1 MSNVPKRPAGGQGS
15 NTRDDSGAARGGAQ
29 EKRGAQRYAEAPK
42 PASAERLAALMRG
55 TAQGGARGGQ
65 KREEKPAAQPQRQGG
80 ERAGAERE
88 ERPEVRSSEVKRE
101 AGSEAKHVRRAEA
114 KPEAASEAKA
124 ETKPVQ
130 RAEAHP
136 GQPAHAREPQPAPPA
151 QRVPQQTRRE
161 PSREQRAGSRT
172 EQSQHAHGSHAGRPA
187 AQQPNRSGEQAG
199 APRTERQAPREARH
213 GQQQDKS
220 SRAAKPAEA
229 REPREAQ
236 QAKAGKPTPTARG
249 ERNEYSE
256 QKDRAERPARRIVEP
271 NPVPP
276 VTFPEALP
284 VSGRREEIARAIADN
299 QVVIVSG
306 ETGSGKT
313 TQLPKIALALGR
325 GLGAGGTGL
334 IGHTQPRR
342 IAASATARRIA
353 DELGTPFGEV
363 VGYKVRFTDNLSP
376 GASVKLM
383 TDGIL
388 LAETQTD
395 PLLKAYDTIIID
407 EAHERSL
414 NIDFLL
420 GYLKEILPR
429 RPDLKLIVTSAT
441 IDADRFARHFGS
453 EHKPAP
459 VIEVS
464 GRLYPVEV
472 RYRPVAEDS
481 PAVKAAQGTTGR
493 EKGEKGRSA
502 RDRDLMDAIVDAVD
516 ELCREGSGD
525 VLVFLPGEREIRDAA
540 ESLRKHHPPHTE
552 ILPLFARLSAQEQER
567 VFKASN
573 ARRIVLATNVAETSL
588 TVPGIRY
595 VVDTGLARVKRY
607 SYRNKVEQLQIE
619 SISQAAANQ
628 RAGRCGRVADGICIR
643 LYEEQ
648 DFLSRPKFSDPEIL
662 RSSLA
667 AVILRM
673 KSLHLTAI
681 ETFPFIEPPPGR
693 AIADGYQ
700 LLGELGAMDDDN
712 ALTPLGREL
721 ARLPLDPRVGRMIL
735 GARDEQALREVLIIA
750 SALSVQDPRD
760 RPVEAQEQADQAHR
774 RFADE
779 RSEFLQWLKIWAW
792 FEEAVAHKKSNRQL
806 VDACR
811 ANFLSHLRLRE
822 WRDVHSQLL
831 TVVREHGW
839 RINESDA
846 TYEQIHHALLTGLLG
861 NIGLKADDDPHY
873 LGARGIKFH
882 LWPGSALVK
891 KAGRWV
897 VAAELVETTR
907 LYARCIAKIEP
918 EWLEKVGAHL
928 LKKSLSEP
936 HWEKRAAQVSA
947 FERGVLYGL
956 PVYQRRRVAFGR
968 QDPARARE
976 LFIRGALVEG
986 EFDTKLAFFAHNRKL
1001 LADIEQLEHKS
1012 RRQDVLV
1019 DDELIFG
1026 FYDQAIPEGMY
1037 SGAAFERWYRD
1048 EVKKSGQPED
1058 KLRLLYLSRDDL
1070 MRHEAAGVTTD
1081 LFPKRMTMSGVAM
1094 ALTYHFE
1101 PGSPRDGVTLAVP
1114 LFALNQVDARRCE
1127 WLVPGML
1134 KEKAQLL
1141 LKSLPQKLRR
1151 HCVPLPEYA
1160 AGFAERAGGE
1170 RFGAGGLLEAL
1181 IADVREQ
1188 KQIALKSADF
1198 KLETLPAH
1206 LFMNVKVV
1214 DEHGRQLAMGRNL
1227 AQLRAELGAQAQQ
1240 QFQKLAASATAQITQ
1255 TGGARQETEPQT
1267 GANTPKKGAA
1277 PHTAALSDAAP
1288 ATALYENLTT
1298 WNFGKLPEL
1307 LEIRRGGQTLFGY
1320 PALVDR
1326 GTHCDVEVFD
1336 SPEEAARIHRAGLRR
1351 LFALQLREPIRYLEK
1366 NLPGLREMAM
1376 HFMARATQEE
1386 LRDQLIELTLDR
1398 ACLQDPLPDDDATFH
1413 VRRDEGRGRL
1423 SLLAQEIARLAGQI
1437 LAEYATVTKK
1447 LVQAKSFGTAATDM
1461 QSQLDALI
1469 GKRFIVDTPYAQ
1481 LVHFPRYLK
1490 GIALRIDK
1498 LRADAP
1504 RDTRQ
1509 FAEFLPLL
1517 QQYQR
1522 AQSQR
1527 GGVFDP
1533 RLAEFRWLLEEL
1545 RISLF
1550 AQELRTPMPV
1560 SVKRLYK
1567 VWESMQR

>member
-1 MSNVPKRPAGGQGS
+1 MSNVPKRPASAQGS
-15 NTRDDSGAARGGAQ
+15 NTPAGKDAAHGGAQ
-29 EKRGAQRYAEAPK
+29 EKR
-42 PASAERLAALMRG
+42 ASQKYGDGQNIASSDRLAALMKG
-55 TAQGGARGGQ
+55 GALGGARVQ
-65 KREEKPAAQPQRQGG
+65 DKRVATPPKGAQPTTPQPQQPAQPQPPKTEARPAPRSETKPTPQMPARGKPDGDRQTNAVG
-80 ERAGAERE
+80 EARAERVSAPASAATSQ
-88 ERPEVRSSEVKRE
+88 PEAKSAAAREAHKTPQRNKPRE
-101 AGSEAKHVRRAEA
+101 AGT
-114 KPEAASEAKA
+114 PAAG
-124 ETKPVQ
+124 P
-130 RAEAHP
+130 RN
-136 GQPAHAREPQPAPPA
+136 APPRA
-151 QRVPQQTRRE
+151 QQQQPDQPRPNQPRQNQPRQNQPRPNPQRPEKPKSDQTPRASGESEREQPPRVP
-161 PSREQRAGSRT
+161 
-172 EQSQHAHGSHAGRPA
+172 
-187 AQQPNRSGEQAG
+187 
-199 APRTERQAPREARH
+199 RQEREARAP
-213 GQQQDKS
+213 
-220 SRAAKPAEA
+220 RA
-229 REPREAQ
+229 PRA
-236 QAKAGKPTPTARG
+236 PIT
-249 ERNEYSE
+249 
-256 QKDRAERPARRIVEP
+256 P
-271 NPVPP
+271 NPIPP
-276 VTFPEALP
+276 ITFPEALP
-284 VSGRREEIARAIADN
+284 VSGRREEIARAIANN

-325 GLGAGGTGL
+325 GLGAGGSGL

-342 IAASATARRIA
+342 IAASATGRRIA
-353 DELGTPFGEV
+353 EELGTPFGEV

-453 EHKPAP
+453 DEKPAP

-472 RYRPVAEDS
+472 RYRPVQEDS
-481 PAVKAAQGTTGR
+481 PAVKNAQGNAPTKKSQRDT
-493 EKGEKGRSA
+493 
-502 RDRDLMDAIVDAVD
+502 DRDLMDAIVDAVD

-540 ESLRKHHPPHTE
+540 EALRKHHPPHTE

-643 LYEEQ
+643 LYEES
-648 DFLSRPKFSDPEIL
+648 DYIARPRFSDPEIL

-700 LLGELGAMDDDN
+700 LLNELGAVDDDN
-712 ALTPLGREL
+712 ALTTLGREL
-721 ARLPLDPRVGRMIL
+721 SRLPLDPRVGRMIL
-735 GARDEQALREVLIIA
+735 AARDEQSLREVLVIA

-760 RPVEAQEQADQAHR
+760 RPIEAQEQADQAHR

-792 FEEAVAHKKSNRQL
+792 FEDAVAHKKSNKQL
-806 VDACR
+806 VDSCR

-861 NIGLKADDDPHY
+861 NIGLKAEDEPHF
-873 LGARGIKFH
+873 LGARSIKFH

-897 VAAELVETTR
+897 VAAELVETSR

-928 LKKSLSEP
+928 LKTSLSEP

-956 PVYQRRRVAFGR
+956 PVYQRRRVAFGK
-968 QDPARARE
+968 QDPVRARE
-976 LFIRGALVEG
+976 LFIRGAFVEG
-986 EFDTKLAFFAHNRKL
+986 EFDTKLPFFAHNRKL

-1026 FYDQAIPEGMY
+1026 FYDQAIPAGIY
-1037 SGAAFERWYRD
+1037 SGASFERWYRD

-1081 LFPKRMTMSGVAM
+1081 LFPKRMTMSGVGM

-1114 LFALNQVDARRCE
+1114 LYALNQVDARRCE

-1160 AGFAERAGGE
+1160 AGFADRVGGE
-1170 RFGAGGLLEAL
+1170 RFGAGGLVEAL
-1181 IADVREQ
+1181 INDVREQ
-1188 KQIALKSADF
+1188 KQLQLKTADF
-1198 KLETLPAH
+1198 KLETLAAH
-1206 LFMNVKVV
+1206 LFMNFKVI

-1227 AQLRAELGAQAQQ
+1227 AQLRTELGAQAQQ
-1240 QFQKLAASATAQITQ
+1240 EFQKLASATALAALETRAQRE
-1255 TGGARQETEPQT
+1255 GADVAASANDANGAQPQS
-1267 GANTPKKGAA
+1267 APKKASV
-1277 PHTAALSDAAP
+1277 PHTPTSGDAS

-1326 GTHCDVEVFD
+1326 GSHCDVEVFD
-1336 SPEEAARIHRAGLRR
+1336 SPEEAARIHRQGLRR
-1351 LFALQLREPIRYLEK
+1351 LFALQLREPIRYLER
-1366 NLPGLREMAM
+1366 NLPGLREMSM
-1376 HFMARATQEE
+1376 QFMARATQEE
-1386 LRDQLIELTLDR
+1386 LRDQLVELALDR
-1398 ACLQDPLPDDDATFH
+1398 ACLLDPLPDDEASFH
-1413 VRRDEGRGRL
+1413 ARKDEGRGRL
-1423 SLLAQEIARLAGQI
+1423 SLLAQEIARLVGQI
-1437 LAEYATVTKK
+1437 LAEYASLAKK
-1447 LVQAKSFGTAATDM
+1447 LVQAKAFGAPAADM
-1461 QSQLDALI
+1461 QAQVDALI
-1469 GKRFIVDTPYAQ
+1469 SKRFILDTPYAQ

-1490 GIALRIDK
+1490 GVALRIDK
-1498 LRADAP
+1498 LRADP
-1504 RDTRQ
+1504 SRDARQ
-1509 FAEFLPLL
+1509 AAEFQPLA

-1522 AQSQR
+1522 ALSQR
-1527 GGVFDP
+1527 GGVFDA
-1533 RLAEFRWLLEEL
+1533 RLSEFRWLLEEL